1 MSELADL
8 QLNKSERA
16 VPDTP
21 RRRGLWMLVIAVLLI
36 IAASVGY
43 LAWKRGEG
51 QRAAVPAAQQTAPA
65 TPSVGVAERDV
76 VAENIM
82 LPPLD
87 QTDSL
92 VRELVSKLSTHPT
105 VVAWLTTDQ
114 LIRNF
119 TVSVV
124 NVSEGHT
131 PARQLQPVAPKGT
144 FKTSADNG
152 GTIADASYDRY
163 DPLGDAFAG
172 LDGRSAARLYLT
184 LKPRIQEAYR
194 ELGYPEGDFDQALT
208 RAINELLRT
217 PVVDRPVQVQRKSVL
232 YVYSDPQLESLSAA
246 QKQLLRTGPRNV
258 RLVQARLREIAQHL
272 ALPVEP
278 PPTTSQE
285 PRSPGG
291 G

>member
-1 MSELADL
+1 MSELSDL
-8 QLNKSERA
+8 RLDKSDVA
-16 VPDTP
+16 APDAP
-21 RRRGLWMLVIAVLLI
+21 GRRGLWILI
-36 IAASVGY
+36 IVVLVAIAAAGYVG
-43 LAWKRGEG
+43 WKRAAGR
-51 QRAAVPAAQQTAPA
+51 RAAAPPAQQAAPA
-65 TPSVGVAERDV
+65 PPSVGVAERDV
-76 VAENIM
+76 VADNIM

-92 VRELVSKLSTHPT
+92 VRELVSKLSSHPT
-105 VVAWLTTDQ
+105 VAAWLTTDQ

-119 TVSVV
+119 AVSVV

-131 PARQLQPVAPKGT
+131 PAKQLGPAAPKGA
-144 FKTSADNG
+144 FKASADSG
-152 GTIADASYDRY
+152 GTIEDASYDRY
-163 DPLGDAFAG
+163 DPLADAFAG
-172 LDGRSAARLYLT
+172 LDSRGAARLYLT

-217 PVVDRPVQVQRKSVL
+217 PVLDQPVSVRRKSVL

-272 ALPVEP
+272 ALPIEP
-278 PPTTSQE
+278 PPAGSQE

-291 G
+291 R